1 MGTLGSI
8 NGDPKSVY
16 LTNWPK
22 QGNSLKKKK
31 LFCWQKYWS
40 IWIFLIT
47 ELTFTDKLPWDPFK
61 LVCVITSNQIVHIRW
76 WLHAFKPKIEN
87 GDLMGANGGPKTEEG
102 PHGDLGLQM
111 GTHVGAVHLSYSLGL
126 LGLKMIYFIPEN
138 HNKKT
143 LEHRTLLVYHN
154 LYCFVAIY
162 AVLIQYILFYCNR
175 CCFIAIHAVLLPFC

>member
-1 MGTLGSI
+1 MGTKWGQNVDL
-8 NGDPKSVY
+8 KSVY

-47 ELTFTDKLPWDPFK
+47 ELTFTDKLPWDSFK

-76 WLHAFKPKIEN
+76 WLHAFKPKIDN

-111 GTHVGAVHLSYSLGL
+111 RTHVGAVLRLNLATTWHHLHWLQVWPPDAAICFSCKFGHQMAPLALPHCNALQWLPWIALLALSVSIGL
-126 LGLKMIYFIPEN
+126 
-138 HNKKT
+138 
-143 LEHRTLLVYHN
+143 VS
-154 LYCFVAIY
+154 
-162 AVLIQYILFYCNR
+162 
-175 CCFIAIHAVLLPFC
+175 